1 MCGATVGGSIAHV
14 PDAGLSRTVRTAEV
28 LTSRFHALSDDRHF
42 AMHASWRECLD
53 RALERVEHVRGSA
66 DRDLE
71 RFVVRVA
78 TAFTCLHEASRLQG
92 TCRMSRATNRIR
104 MAVIGQGHFA
114 QAAVLPAIEQ
124 LVDVELTALVS
135 GSDHKLD
142 ELGDRY
148 GVRTRCHYDQ
158 LDELLATG
166 DVDAVYIAVPNDL
179 HAEIALVAARHH
191 VHVMCEKPMAPTEAE
206 CMQMIRACERA
217 DVKLMV
223 AYRLHFEA
231 ANLIAVELARGG
243 EIGAPR
249 VFSSVFSMQ
258 VRDGNV
264 RTQPR
269 RGAGPI
275 YDIGIYCVNAARYLF
290 RAEPLEVSAM
300 KLAGRDHRF
309 VSVDEAFAVTMRF
322 PEERVAQFTC
332 SFGAHDRAHYQVIGT
347 EGYLMLENAY
357 EYAAEMKLDVVGR
370 GGTKSRTFTKRDQIA
385 AEIEYFAECIREDR
399 DPEPSGW
406 EGLADIRIIQAILA
420 SARFGRAVPI
430 DPVVQHRRPDLGQE
444 IRVDAHEMPKL
455 VDVEQPTK

>member
-1 MCGATVGGSIAHV
+1 
-14 PDAGLSRTVRTAEV
+14 
-28 LTSRFHALSDDRHF
+28 
-42 AMHASWRECLD
+42 
-53 RALERVEHVRGSA
+53 
-66 DRDLE
+66 
-71 RFVVRVA
+71 
-78 TAFTCLHEASRLQG
+78 
-92 TCRMSRATNRIR
+92 MSRAKHRIR

-124 LVDVELTALVS
+124 LEDVELTALVS

-142 ELGDRY
+142 ELGEHY

-158 LDELLATG
+158 LDEMLASRKI
-166 DVDAVYIAVPNDL
+166 DAVYIAVPNDL
-179 HAEIALVAARHH
+179 HAEMTLIAARHH
-191 VHVMCEKPMAPTEAE
+191 VHVLCEKPMAPTEAE
-206 CMQMIRACERA
+206 CMQMIRACERNG
-217 DVKLMV
+217 VKLMI

-231 ANLIAVELARGG
+231 ANLVAVEIARGG

-249 VFSSVFSMQ
+249 VFSSVFAMQ

-264 RTQPR
+264 RTQAR

-309 VSVDEAFAVTMRF
+309 ASVEEAVAVTMRF

-332 SFGAHDRAHYQVIGT
+332 SFGAHDRAYYHVIGT
-347 EGYLMLENAY
+347 AGMLSLDNAY
-357 EYAAEMKLDVVGR
+357 NYDSEMHLEVDGEHGHK
-370 GGTKSRTFTKRDQIA
+370 TRTFTKRDQIA
-385 AEIEYFAECIREDR
+385 AEIEYFATCIRDGR
-399 DPEPSGW
+399 DPEPGGW
-406 EGLADIRIIQAILA
+406 EGLADVRIIQAILQ

-430 DPVVQHRRPDLGQE
+430 DPIAQPRRPDLGQE
-444 IRVDAHEMPKL
+444 IRMPAHEMAPL

>member
-1 MCGATVGGSIAHV
+1 
-14 PDAGLSRTVRTAEV
+14 
-28 LTSRFHALSDDRHF
+28 
-42 AMHASWRECLD
+42 
-53 RALERVEHVRGSA
+53 
-66 DRDLE
+66 
-71 RFVVRVA
+71 
-78 TAFTCLHEASRLQG
+78 
-92 TCRMSRATNRIR
+92 

-124 LVDVELTALVS
+124 LDEVDLVALVS

-158 LDELLATG
+158 LDQLLAGGT
-166 DVDAVYIAVPNDL
+166 VDAVYVAVPNDL

-217 DVKLMV
+217 HVKLMV

-290 RAEPLEVSAM
+290 RAEPLEVTAM
-300 KLAGRDHRF
+300 KMTGRDPRF
-309 VSVDEAFAVTMRF
+309 TSVEEAFAVTMRF

-347 EGYLMLENAY
+347 EGFLTLENAY
-357 EYAAEMKLDVVGR
+357 DYTAEMKLEVEGKN
-370 GGTKSRTFTKRDQIA
+370 GHKSRTFTKRDQIA
-385 AEIEYFAECIREDR
+385 AEIAYFARCIREDM

-406 EGLADIRIIQAILA
+406 EGLADIRIIAAIQS

-430 DPVVQHRRPDLGQE
+430 EPLQRPSRPDLGQE
-444 IRVDAHEMPKL
+444 IRIEPHAPPPL
-455 VDVEQPTK
+455 VDVERPTK